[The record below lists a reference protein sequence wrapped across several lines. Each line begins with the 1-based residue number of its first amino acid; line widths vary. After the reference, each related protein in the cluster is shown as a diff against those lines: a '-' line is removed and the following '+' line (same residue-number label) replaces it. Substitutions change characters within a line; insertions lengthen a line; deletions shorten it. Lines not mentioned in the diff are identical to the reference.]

1 MTPQPN
7 STSAACPKSGC
18 SARKP
23 TITNASAKEIA
34 LPGGPFRSW
43 LAEISQA
50 LRITK
55 NGLRNSEGWTEA
67 KPIENQRTAPLPK
80 SVPKIGSS
88 ARAAKAPTKPST
100 PSRRTRWG
108 DIIEVPSIARIAS
121 PPKAIW
127 RWT

>member
-1 MTPQPN
+1 MTI
-7 STSAACPKSGC
+7 
-18 SARKP
+18 AR
-23 TITNASAKEIA
+23 AKEIA

-80 SVPKIGSS
+80 SVPKTGSNINAVK
-88 ARAAKAPTKPST
+88 ARAKPRT
-100 PSRRTRWG
+100 PARRT
-108 DIIEVPSIARIAS
+108 IAGLSMEKPIMVRSAML
-121 PPKAIW
+121 PNKA
-127 RWT
+127 